1 MTARDFPIQAA
12 ILLIVRYLFPSL
24 LLLISFLSYVVLTDD
39 EVFRLVSCMF
49 DKSLVS
55 MRPVIVPEPY
65 CSGNPPP
72 AVGDIIFSD
81 LLFIYY

>member
-1 MTARDFPIQAA
+1 MTARDFPIQAV

-55 MRPVIVPEPY
+55 TRPVIVPEPY

-72 AVGDIIFSD
+72 TVGDIIFSD